1 MLQSPNTRPILLL
14 LLAAL
19 LLATASSTAAM
30 QLFPMASHPEVDAC
44 VDAEADERRLLQH
57 DHCDRGGVSTCGVD
71 DPVTTRH
78 PAVRAR
84 WPAVVDALR
93 RSVRDTTAR
102 AREGLRRARLRH
114 RAAARASSEETP
126 PGDDDDDDDEGAHH
140 AAQRDTLAAIV
151 DTLEDIERQLFL
163 AAPSRRAA
171 SRAPAPLAALR
182 DRALSWLGRGPDKT
196 DGAPLDSAT
205 TNHGLVDWQ
214 RDLLFKTAVDVVE
227 TDRAYVLRADVPGLG
242 DEDLRV
248 DVDDDARTL
257 RVFGRRDDAE
267 DTNANAN
274 AKTKTKTK
282 PKTKNAAAADDE
294 DRSEHPASGPALTT
308 PVYHA
313 RERHFGAFENTY
325 ALPPD
330 ADALAVVAAVRGGVL
345 EVTVPKRLAEAGA
358 GTRGP
363 RRVAVAR
370 E

>member
-1 MLQSPNTRPILLL
+1 MPPPPNTRPIL

-71 DPVTTRH
+71 DPVMTRH
-78 PAVRAR
+78 PGR

-126 PGDDDDDDDEGAHH
+126 ADGGGAADGDDDDDEGAHH

-196 DGAPLDSAT
+196 HGTTPDSAT

-267 DTNANAN
+267 ETN

-282 PKTKNAAAADDE
+282 TKNAKTKPDE
-294 DRSEHPASGPALTT
+294 DGSEDPASVPALAT

-330 ADALAVVAAVRGGVL
+330 ADAAAVVATVRGGVL
-345 EVTVPKRLAEAGA
+345 EVTVPKKSAEAGT

>member
-71 DPVTTRH
+71 DPVMTRH
-78 PAVRAR
+78 PGR

-126 PGDDDDDDDEGAHH
+126 ADGGGAADGDDDDDEGAHH

-196 DGAPLDSAT
+196 HGTTPDSAT

-267 DTNANAN
+267 ETN
-274 AKTKTKTK
+274 
-282 PKTKNAAAADDE
+282 
-294 DRSEHPASGPALTT
+294 PASVPALAT

-313 RERHFGAFENTY
+313 RERHFGAFENMY

-330 ADALAVVAAVRGGVL
+330 ADATAVVATVRGGVL
-345 EVTVPKRLAEAGA
+345 EVTVRKRSAAA

>member
-1 MLQSPNTRPILLL
+1 MARRRRR
-14 LLAAL
+14 AAK
-19 LLATASSTAAM
+19 
-30 QLFPMASHPEVDAC
+30 E
-44 VDAEADERRLLQH
+44 
-57 DHCDRGGVSTCGVD
+57 
-71 DPVTTRH
+71 
-78 PAVRAR
+78 RAR
-84 WPAVVDALR
+84 YDG
-93 RSVRDTTAR
+93 AR
-102 AREGLRRARLRH
+102 ARGPPPRAPTTPSRRPRLVRGNARE
-114 RAAARASSEETP
+114 S
-126 PGDDDDDDDEGAHH
+126 DDDDDDDEGAHH

-267 DTNANAN
+267 DTNAKP
-274 AKTKTKTK
+274 KTKTKTK

-294 DRSEHPASGPALTT
+294 DRSENPASGPALTT

-345 EVTVPKRLAEAGA
+345 EVTVPKRLAEAG
-358 GTRGP
+358 TEPRGP

>member
-1 MLQSPNTRPILLL
+1 MPPPPNTRPIL

-71 DPVTTRH
+71 DPVMTRH
-78 PAVRAR
+78 PGR
-84 WPAVVDALR
+84 WPAVFDALR

-126 PGDDDDDDDEGAHH
+126 ADGGGDDDADDDDEGAHH

-196 DGAPLDSAT
+196 HGTPPDVAT

-267 DTNANAN
+267 ETN
-274 AKTKTKTK
+274 AKTKTKNA
-282 PKTKNAAAADDE
+282 KTKNAKTKNADE
-294 DRSEHPASGPALTT
+294 DRSENPASVPALAT

-330 ADALAVVAAVRGGVL
+330 ADATAVVASVRGGVL
-345 EVTVPKRLAEAGA
+345 EVTVPKRSAEAGA

-363 RRVAVAR
+363 RRVAVER

>member
-1 MLQSPNTRPILLL
+1 MPPPPNTRPIL

-57 DHCDRGGVSTCGVD
+57 DHRDRGGVSTCGVD

-126 PGDDDDDDDEGAHH
+126 ADGDDGDAADDDDDEGAHH

-151 DTLEDIERQLFL
+151 DTLEDIERQCSSRRCRASRRRERLRPRGAPRPRAVGPAAARRNARHPRWCHDEPRPRRL
-163 AAPSRRAA
+163 AARLAVQDRRRRGGDGPRVRAA
-171 SRAPAPLAALR
+171 RGRARAR
-182 DRALSWLGRGPDKT
+182 DENL
-196 DGAPLDSAT
+196 
-205 TNHGLVDWQ
+205 
-214 RDLLFKTAVDVVE
+214 AVDH
-227 TDRAYVLRADVPGLG
+227 
-242 DEDLRV
+242 
-248 DVDDDARTL
+248 DARTL
-257 RVFGRRDDAE
+257 GVFGRRDDAE
-267 DTNANAN
+267 DTNANA
-274 AKTKTKTK
+274 KTK

-294 DRSEHPASGPALTT
+294 DRSEHPASGPALAT

-345 EVTVPKRLAEAGA
+345 EVTVPKRLAEAG
-358 GTRGP
+358 TEPRGP

>member
-1 MLQSPNTRPILLL
+1 MPPPPNTLL

-71 DPVTTRH
+71 DPVMTRH
-78 PAVRAR
+78 PAVLAR

-126 PGDDDDDDDEGAHH
+126 ADGDGAADGDDDDDEGAHH

-196 DGAPLDSAT
+196 HGTPPDSAT

-267 DTNANAN
+267 ETN

-282 PKTKNAAAADDE
+282 NAKTKNAKTKNADE
-294 DRSEHPASGPALTT
+294 DQSEDPASVPALAT

-330 ADALAVVAAVRGGVL
+330 ADAAAVVATVRGGVL
-345 EVTVPKRLAEAGA
+345 EVTVPKKSAEAGA

>member
-1 MLQSPNTRPILLL
+1 MPPPPNTRPIL

-71 DPVTTRH
+71 DPVMTRH
-78 PAVRAR
+78 PSRR

-126 PGDDDDDDDEGAHH
+126 ADGDDGDAADDDDDEGAHH

-163 AAPSRRAA
+163 AAPSRLAA

-182 DRALSWLGRGPDKT
+182 DRALSWLGRGSDKT
-196 DGAPLDSAT
+196 HGTPDGAT

-242 DEDLRV
+242 DENLAV

-267 DTNANAN
+267 ETN

-282 PKTKNAAAADDE
+282 TKNAKTKNDE
-294 DRSEHPASGPALTT
+294 DEAKTPPRSPPSRRRCTT
-308 PVYHA
+308 PGNDTSA
-313 RERHFGAFENTY
+313 PSRTRTPCRRTRTPRPWSPRFE
-325 ALPPD
+325 
-330 ADALAVVAAVRGGVL
+330 AACSR
-345 EVTVPKRLAEAGA
+345 
-358 GTRGP
+358 
-363 RRVAVAR
+363 
-370 E
+370 

>member
-1 MLQSPNTRPILLL
+1 MPPPPNTRPILLLL

-71 DPVTTRH
+71 DPVMTRH
-78 PAVRAR
+78 PSRR
-84 WPAVVDALR
+84 WPAVVDSLR

-126 PGDDDDDDDEGAHH
+126 AADDDEDDDDEGAHH

-196 DGAPLDSAT
+196 HGTPPDSAT
-205 TNHGLVDWQ
+205 TNRGLVDWQ

-267 DTNANAN
+267 ETN
-274 AKTKTKTK
+274 AKTKTKNA
-282 PKTKNAAAADDE
+282 KTKNADE
-294 DRSEHPASGPALTT
+294 DGSEDPASVPTLTT

-330 ADALAVVAAVRGGVL
+330 ADASAVIATVRGGVL
-345 EVTVPKRLAEAGA
+345 EVTVPKRSAEAGA

-363 RRVAVAR
+363 RRVAVER

>member
-1 MLQSPNTRPILLL
+1 M
-14 LLAAL
+14 
-19 LLATASSTAAM
+19 
-30 QLFPMASHPEVDAC
+30 
-44 VDAEADERRLLQH
+44 
-57 DHCDRGGVSTCGVD
+57 
-71 DPVTTRH
+71 
-78 PAVRAR
+78 
-84 WPAVVDALR
+84 
-93 RSVRDTTAR
+93 RDTTAR

-126 PGDDDDDDDEGAHH
+126 ADGDDGDAADDDDDEGAHH

-163 AAPSRRAA
+163 AAPSRLAA

-182 DRALSWLGRGPDKT
+182 DRALSWLGRGSDKT
-196 DGAPLDSAT
+196 HGTPPDGAT

-242 DEDLRV
+242 DENLAV

-267 DTNANAN
+267 ETN

-282 PKTKNAAAADDE
+282 TKNAKTKNDE
-294 DRSEHPASGPALTT
+294 DGSEDPASVPALAT

-330 ADALAVVAAVRGGVL
+330 ADAAAVVATVRGGVL
-345 EVTVPKRLAEAGA
+345 EVTVPKRSAEAGA